1 MTSLF
6 FTLLVAAELL
16 GGRALCVLLRKVLVS
31 CVSKK
36 RITPDASFSES
47 PRPDDDVGGALKVR
61 CISSMVSPL
70 AEGGCGR
77 LGAKIS
83 EQKSSKVVG
92 QTHFRVKPLM

>member
-1 MTSLF
+1 MA
-6 FTLLVAAELL
+6 VELL
-16 GGRALCVLLRKVLVS
+16 GGRALCVRLRNVLVS

-47 PRPDDDVGGALKVR
+47 PRPDDVGGALNVR
-61 CISSMVSPL
+61 CISSMASPL
-70 AEGGCGR
+70 VEEGGVGR